1 VKKAYVAG
9 TLDTKGPELR
19 YVRDLIEA
27 AGVTTVLVDVSTAD
41 RGNRAEVS
49 AEEVAAFHPEGE
61 AAVFTGDRGRSV
73 AAMAEA
79 FARFIVGRDDMGG
92 LIGGGGSGNTSI
104 VAAGMRAL
112 PVGLPKLL
120 VSTLGSG
127 DVRPYVGASDICM
140 MNAVTDVQGINSIS
154 RVVLGNAAHAMAGM
168 VRNAVP
174 APAMADKPAVALSMF
189 GVTTPC
195 VQAVAKALEEQFDC
209 LVFHATGTGG
219 QSMEKLVDSGLVRAV
234 IDVTTTEIADELVG
248 GILSAGPGRLDAIIR
263 TRTPWIGSV
272 GALDMV
278 NFGPRSTVPEKF
290 AHRLLYVHNPTV
302 TLMRTTPEENA
313 RIGAWIVEK
322 INRMEGPVRFFLP
335 EGGVSVIDVPGM
347 PFHDPAADQAL
358 FQAIRDGWQDAPN
371 RRLIT
376 LPHALNN
383 PEFASALVDAFH
395 DIAPQ

>member
-79 FARFIVGRDDMGG
+79 FARFVVARDDMGG

-335 EGGVSVIDVPGM
+335 EGGVSVIDVSGM

-376 LPHALNN
+376 LPHALND

>member
-27 AGVTTVLVDVSTAD
+27 AGVTTVLVDVSTAE

-79 FARFIVGRDDMGG
+79 FARFVVARDDMGG

-195 VQAVAKALEEQFDC
+195 VQAVTTALEERFDC

-263 TRTPWIGSV
+263 TRTPWVGSV

>member
-27 AGVTTVLVDVSTAD
+27 AGVTTVLVDVSTAE

-79 FARFIVGRDDMGG
+79 FARFVVARDDMGG

-263 TRTPWIGSV
+263 TRTPWVGSV

>member
-1 VKKAYVAG
+1 MKKAYVAG

-27 AGVTTVLVDVSTAD
+27 AGVTTVLVDVSTAE
-41 RGNRAEVS
+41 RGNRADVS
-49 AEEVAAFHPEGE
+49 AKEVAAFHPEGE

-79 FARFIVGRDDMGG
+79 FARFVVGRVDLNG

-174 APAMADKPAVALSMF
+174 APATADKPAVALSMF

-263 TRTPWIGSV
+263 TRTPWVGSV

-278 NFGPRSTVPEKF
+278 NFGARATVPEKF
-290 AHRLLYVHNPTV
+290 AQRLLYVHNPTV

-376 LPHALNN
+376 LPHALND
-383 PEFASALVDAFH
+383 PEFASALVEAFH